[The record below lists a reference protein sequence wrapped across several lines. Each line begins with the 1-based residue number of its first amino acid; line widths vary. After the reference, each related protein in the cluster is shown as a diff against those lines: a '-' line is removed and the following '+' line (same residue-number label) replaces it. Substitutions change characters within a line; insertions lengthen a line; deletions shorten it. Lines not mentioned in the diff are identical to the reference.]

1 MKKIIVLSLTLFL
14 TACAPSGN
22 IDITDRNHYGLKCT
36 QNAKSNPNWEI
47 CMESAKQICGVQQVA
62 NVKQLS
68 PTGSGDPN
76 DSYFMTFSCH

>member
-1 MKKIIVLSLTLFL
+1 
-14 TACAPSGN
+14 
-22 IDITDRNHYGLKCT
+22 
-36 QNAKSNPNWEI
+36 
-47 CMESAKQICGVQQVA
+47 MESAKQICGVQQVA

>member
-14 TACAPSGN
+14 TACATSGN
-22 IDITDRNHYGLKCT
+22 IDITNRNNYGLKCS
-36 QNAKSNPNWEI
+36 QNAKSTPNWEV

-62 NVKQLS
+62 NVQQLS

-76 DSYFMTFSCH
+76 DSYFMTFSCQ